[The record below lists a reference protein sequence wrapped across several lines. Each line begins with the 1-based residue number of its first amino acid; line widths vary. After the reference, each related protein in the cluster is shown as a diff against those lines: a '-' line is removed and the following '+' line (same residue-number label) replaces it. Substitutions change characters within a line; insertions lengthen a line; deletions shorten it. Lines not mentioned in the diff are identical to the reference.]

1 MLKVPVDKA
10 GSYELQLH
18 LSKAEDYGIFSF
30 QLDNGPESESIDL
43 FQPRLQP
50 LVVFRLKPAMLTQGK
65 HLLKIHYHGKN
76 PNSSNSMIGIDYLML
91 KEGLWTQSWRRCG
104 SD

>member
-1 MLKVPVDKA
+1 VLKVPVDKA

-30 QLDNGPESESIDL
+30 QLDDGPESEAIDL

-50 LVVFRLKPAMLTQGK
+50 PVVFKLKPAMLTQGN
-65 HLLKIHYHGKN
+65 HRLRILYHGKN
-76 PNSSNSMIGIDYLML
+76 PNSRNSLIGIDYLML
-91 KEGLWTQSWRRCG
+91 KEGL
-104 SD
+104 